1 MMTTKQKLLK
11 LADFLEHEVKNL
23 WFNLETWSSIGFT
36 EKECGTTAC
45 AAGWAT
51 VCFPR
56 SGLSLVPNE
65 YHDDSLEIIFKR
77 TRTTAELDYFRGQY
91 AVEAFFDIDSGTAKY
106 LFDPG
111 RYPLRQRCK
120 KSVIRRLR
128 EIANNG
134 RVIDDDKTKITE
146 AG

>member
-1 MMTTKQKLLK
+1 MPDKYN
-11 LADFLEHEVKNL
+11 D
-23 WFNLETWSSIGFT
+23 
-36 EKECGTTAC
+36 EC
-45 AAGWAT
+45 
-51 VCFPR
+51 
-56 SGLSLVPNE
+56 
-65 YHDDSLEIIFKR
+65 LEIIFKR

-111 RYPLRQRCK
+111 RYPLRQQGK